1 VIAYLTCFLAG
12 FTVGGICGRH
22 HTGGRIMIVAG
33 LLTAILALLMII
45 ASVLVGLLLRLNGL
59 QQQVER
65 WRQEWVQLRRDDPGR
80 VLGSLH
86 E

>member
-45 ASVLVGLLLRLNGL
+45 ASVGGVAIVVENYLWRSLRYDE
-59 QQQVER
+59 VI
-65 WRQEWVQLRRDDPGR
+65 
-80 VLGSLH
+80 
-86 E
+86 